1 MTVTETETK
10 GEDLDFAQEVRGAWA
25 YWLRVPLKV
34 PYENALCRLESFD
47 VMVIKLVDGE
57 GRVGWGEACPV
68 TGYSPES
75 PAQAWRWISKKLSGI
90 VGASPKALRE
100 LLDVSMAQ
108 YPFVVSAIYEGL
120 ADLAR
125 SPLLHR
131 DAPSAVR
138 LLGTVNTLDKRAA
151 PDVARQLLERGYT
164 TLKVKV
170 GYDPREDAERVC
182 RIAEAV
188 EGKARLRMDANQ
200 GYSLA
205 DAIDFAQRVPA
216 DAVEVFE
223 QPVPADRWDQLKTIG
238 RLKLLPLMLD
248 ESIYDDS
255 DIRRAATLDG
265 VAAVK
270 LKMSKSG
277 GPQGLADQ
285 VSLCRSLGLDVVV
298 GNGVASDLGCFHEAV
313 CFGQLGL
320 DTAAEMNGFLK
331 TTNSLLNT
339 PLSMHQDRLEL
350 PSPRTVAVDQRQL
363 DTLAIDTREFS

>member
-1 MTVTETETK
+1 MTETQ
-10 GEDLDFAQEVRGAWA
+10 GEVHGSTQEVRAARA

-68 TGYSPES
+68 TGYSPET
-75 PAQAWRWISKKLSGI
+75 PEQAWHWISKQLPGI
-90 VGASPKALRE
+90 VGAPPKALHE
-100 LLDVSMAQ
+100 LLDVSLAK
-108 YPFVVSAIYEGL
+108 YPFEVSAVLEGL

-131 DAPSAVR
+131 DAPPAVR
-138 LLGTVNTLDKRAA
+138 LLGTVNTLDKQVA
-151 PDVARQLLERGYT
+151 PEVARQLLEDGYT

-182 RIAEAV
+182 RIAEVA

-223 QPVPADRWDQLKTIG
+223 QPVPADRWDQLEAIG

-331 TTNSLLNT
+331 TTDSLLDT
-339 PLSMHQDRLEL
+339 PLSMHQGRLQL
-350 PSPRTVAVDQRQL
+350 PNPRTVAVDQGRL
-363 DTLAIDTREFS
+363 ASLAIDTREFS

>member
-1 MTVTETETK
+1 MTAIQG
-10 GEDLDFAQEVRGAWA
+10 GEYESARDVRAARA

-47 VMVIKLVDGE
+47 VMVIQLVDGE

-68 TGYSPES
+68 TGYSPET
-75 PAQAWRWISKKLSGI
+75 PEQAWRWIGEQLPRI
-90 VGASPKALRE
+90 VGAHPRRWHA
-100 LLDVSMAQ
+100 LLDASLAK
-108 YPFVVSAIYEGL
+108 YPFVVSAIHEGL
-120 ADLAR
+120 SDLTR

-131 DAPSAVR
+131 DDPPSVR
-138 LLGTVNTLDKRAA
+138 LLGTVNTLDKQVA
-151 PDVARQLLERGYT
+151 PDAALQLLDRGYT

-170 GYDPREDAERVC
+170 GYDPREDSERVC

-188 EGKARLRMDANQ
+188 AGEAQLRLDANQ
-200 GYSLA
+200 GYSLE
-205 DAIDFAQRVPA
+205 DAIGFARRVPA

-223 QPVPADRWDQLKTIG
+223 QPVPADRWDQLEAIG

-255 DIRRAATLDG
+255 DIRRAATFDG
-265 VAAVK
+265 VTAVK

-277 GPQGLADQ
+277 GPRGLADQ
-285 VSLCRSLGLDVVV
+285 VALCRSLGLNVVV

-313 CFGQLGL
+313 CYGQLGL

-331 TTNSLLNT
+331 TTSSLLDT
-339 PLSMHQDRLEL
+339 PLSMNQDSLEL
-350 PSPRTVAVDQRQL
+350 PNPRTVAVDEQRL
-363 DTLAIDTREFS
+363 LSLSIETREFP

>member
-1 MTVTETETK
+1 MTAT
-10 GEDLDFAQEVRGAWA
+10 QENHGSARAVRAARA

-47 VMVIKLVDGE
+47 VMVVELIDDE
-57 GRVGWGEACPV
+57 GRTGWGEACPV
-68 TGYSPES
+68 TGYSPET
-75 PAQAWRWISKKLSGI
+75 PELAWRWIIERLPGI
-90 VGASPKALRE
+90 VGARSQERDE
-100 LLDVSMAQ
+100 LLDASLVK
-108 YPFVVSAIYEGL
+108 YPFVVSAIHEGL
-120 ADLAR
+120 ADLIR

-131 DAPSAVR
+131 DTPPSVK
-138 LLGTVNTLDKRAA
+138 LLGTVNTLDKLAA
-151 PDVARQLLERGYT
+151 PDMARQLLRRGYT

-170 GYDPREDAERVC
+170 GYDPRDDAERVC

-200 GYSLA
+200 GYSLE
-205 DAIDFAQRVPA
+205 DAIDFARRVPA

-223 QPVPADRWDQLKTIG
+223 QPVPADRWDQLEEIG
-238 RLKLLPLMLD
+238 RLKRLPLMLD

-265 VAAVK
+265 VTAIK

-285 VSLCRSLGLDVVV
+285 VALCRSLGLEVVV

-313 CFGQLGL
+313 CYGQLGL

-331 TTNSLLNT
+331 ITDSLLDT
-339 PLSMHQDRLEL
+339 PLSMNQGSLEL
-350 PSPRTVAVDQRQL
+350 PNPRTVAVDQERL
-363 DTLAIDTREFS
+363 ASLAIDTREFS